1 MLMNVVMVAALL
13 LAVSALMLCW
23 PRQMKAGQ
31 QLDRKSL
38 FAEKLALL
46 KDARELGEL
55 SDADFAIAAAELK
68 SQFLA
73 PLPDAQQLQG
83 RSTRSGLL
91 AFGILVLMTA
101 GVYALTG
108 QYRELQHWQQAQD
121 NLASFGER
129 ALLGKGEALNE
140 AELAQFALALRTK
153 LANTGDD
160 AVAWFVLGRIWFSQG
175 QVPESIEAF
184 EKALSLTPE
193 RTNLLISYAQAL
205 LVEGSEENVKKAA
218 KSLGVVLSKDAGN
231 IDALSMLAL
240 IAQQRG
246 DVKEARAAWEV
257 LLTQLP
263 NDDPRY
269 AQVQQQLA
277 QLGSQPQMS
286 QQQASQPQRSQQQ
299 ASQQNGETPAGPVL
313 NVTLN
318 IPQAV
323 ADANKDATL
332 FVFARATEGMPL
344 PVAVQKLT
352 VKAGTMQIRLDNS
365 HSMQSG
371 WNLSAVKSVTV
382 GARIS
387 RSGSATPDPT
397 DLQLKS
403 AELSLSA
410 TPQSVELSF

>member
-1 MLMNVVMVAALL
+1 MLMNLAIVAALL

-46 KDARELGEL
+46 TDARELGEL
-55 SDADFAIAAAELK
+55 SEQDFAIAAAELK

-83 RSTRSGLL
+83 HSTRSGWL
-91 AFGILVLMTA
+91 AFGLLVVLTSA
-101 GVYALTG
+101 AYVLTG

-129 ALLGKGEALNE
+129 ALLGKGEALNDK
-140 AELAQFALALRTK
+140 ELAQFALALRTK
-153 LANTGDD
+153 LADTGDD

-218 KSLGVVLSKDAGN
+218 QSLGVVLSKDAGN

-246 DVKEARAAWEV
+246 DTKEARAAWEV
-257 LLTQLP
+257 LLAQLP
-263 NDDPRY
+263 KDDPRY

-277 QLGSQPQMS
+277 QLELQPQV
-286 QQQASQPQRSQQQ
+286 SQQQ
-299 ASQQNGETPAGPVL
+299 ASQQNGETPDGPVL
-313 NVTLN
+313 NVTLT

-323 ADANKDATL
+323 ADANAGATL
-332 FVFARATEGMPL
+332 FVFARATEGMSL

-352 VKAGTMQIRLDNS
+352 LKAGTMQIQLDNS

-410 TPQSVELSF
+410 TPQQVDLSF

>member
-1 MLMNVVMVAALL
+1 MLMNLAFVAAALL
-13 LAVSALMLCW
+13 GLSALILCW
-23 PRQMKAGQ
+23 PRRMKVGQ

-46 KDARELGEL
+46 SDARELGEL
-55 SDADFAIAAAELK
+55 SDADFAVAAGELK
-68 SQFLA
+68 NQFLA

-83 RSTRSGLL
+83 KSTRSAIWALALL
-91 AFGILVLMTA
+91 IVLTIA
-101 GVYALTG
+101 LYGLTG
-108 QYRELQHWQQAQD
+108 QYRELQHWQRAQD
-121 NLASFGER
+121 NLAGFGER
-129 ALLGKGEALNE
+129 ALLGKGEPLSDE
-140 AELAQFALALRTK
+140 ELQQFALALRTK

-193 RTNLLISYAQAL
+193 RVNLLVSYAQAL
-205 LVEGSEENVKKAA
+205 MVEGSEESVKKAA
-218 KSLGVVLSKDAGN
+218 KSLGAVLTKDAGN
-231 IDALSMLAL
+231 VDALSMLAL

-246 DVKEARAAWEV
+246 DKKEARAAWEV
-257 LLTQLP
+257 LLSQLP
-263 NDDPRY
+263 TDDPRY

-277 QLGSQPQMS
+277 QLDPQPK
-286 QQQASQPQRSQQQ
+286 ASAQ
-299 ASQQNGETPAGPVL
+299 AGPVL
-313 NVTLN
+313 NVTLT

-323 ADANKDATL
+323 ADANAGATL
-332 FVFARATEGMPL
+332 FVFARATQGMPL

-352 VKAGTMQIRLDNS
+352 LQAGTMQIQLDNS
-365 HSMQSG
+365 HSMQPD
-371 WNLSAVKSVTV
+371 WNLSAVNSVTV

-403 AELSLSA
+403 AELTLSDA
-410 TPQSVELSF
+410 PQQVELSF

>member
-1 MLMNVVMVAALL
+1 MLMNLAMVAALL

-46 KDARELGEL
+46 KDALELGEL
-55 SDADFAIAAAELK
+55 SEQDFALAAAELK

-83 RSTRSGLL
+83 QSTRSGWLALALL
-91 AFGILVLMTA
+91 FILTA
-101 GVYALTG
+101 AGYALTG

-121 NLASFGER
+121 NLAGFGER

-140 AELAQFALALRTK
+140 AELSQFALALRTK
-153 LANTGDD
+153 LANSGDD

-184 EKALSLTPE
+184 EKALSMTPE

-205 LVEGSEENVKKAA
+205 LVDGSEENVKKAA

-246 DVKEARAAWEV
+246 DVKEARAAWDV
-257 LLTQLP
+257 LLAQLP
-263 NDDPRY
+263 KDDPRY
-269 AQVQQQLA
+269 VQVQQQLA
-277 QLGSQPQMS
+277 QLASSQQSAQQQMP
-286 QQQASQPQRSQQQ
+286 QQQAQQQ
-299 ASQQNGETPAGPVL
+299 NAETPAGPVL
-313 NVTLN
+313 NVTLI

-323 ADANKDATL
+323 ADANADATL

-352 VKAGTMQIRLDNS
+352 VKAGTMQIQLDNS

-403 AELSLSA
+403 GELSLSA
-410 TPQSVELSF
+410 TPLAVELSF

>member
-1 MLMNVVMVAALL
+1 MLMNVAIVAALL
-13 LAVSALMLCW
+13 LLVSALMLCW

-46 KDARELGEL
+46 SDARELGEL
-55 SDADFAIAAAELK
+55 SEQDFALAAAELK

-83 RSTRSGLL
+83 QSTRSGWL
-91 AFGILVLMTA
+91 AFGLLVILTA
-101 GVYALTG
+101 AGYALTG

-121 NLASFGER
+121 NLAGFGER

-140 AELAQFALALRTK
+140 KELAQFALALRTK
-153 LANTGDD
+153 LADTGDD

-184 EKALSLTPE
+184 EKALSMTPE

-205 LVEGSEENVKKAA
+205 LVEGSEDNVKKAA

-257 LLTQLP
+257 LLAQLP
-263 NDDPRY
+263 KDDPRY
-269 AQVQQQLA
+269 AQVQQQLS
-277 QLGSQPQMS
+277 QLESQQPLS
-286 QQQASQPQRSQQQ
+286 QQQVSQTQ
-299 ASQQNGETPAGPVL
+299 APQQNGETPAGPVL
-313 NVTLN
+313 NVTLT

-323 ADANKDATL
+323 ADANAGATL
-332 FVFARATEGMPL
+332 FVFARATQGMPL

-352 VKAGTMQIRLDNS
+352 LQAGTLQIRLDNS
-365 HSMQSG
+365 HSMQSD
-371 WNLSAVKSVTV
+371 WNLSAVKNVTV

-403 AELSLSA
+403 GPLTLSD
-410 TPQSVELSF
+410 TPQQVELSF

>member
-1 MLMNVVMVAALL
+1 MLMNLAIAAALL

-46 KDARELGEL
+46 SDARELGEL
-55 SDADFAIAAAELK
+55 SEQDFALAAAELK

-83 RSTRSGLL
+83 QSTRSGWL
-91 AFGILVLMTA
+91 AFGLLFILTA
-101 GVYALTG
+101 AGYALTG

-121 NLASFGER
+121 NLAGFGER

-140 AELAQFALALRTK
+140 AELSQFALALRTK
-153 LANTGDD
+153 LANSGDD

-184 EKALSLTPE
+184 EKALSMTPE

-205 LVEGSEENVKKAA
+205 LVEGSEDNVKKAA
-218 KSLGVVLSKDAGN
+218 QSLGVVLSKDAGN

-257 LLTQLP
+257 LLAQLP
-263 NDDPRY
+263 KDDPRY

-277 QLGSQPQMS
+277 QL
-286 QQQASQPQRSQQQ
+286 ASVQQ
-299 ASQQNGETPAGPVL
+299 ASQQPLSQQPVSQAQVQQQNAETPAGPVL
-313 NVTLN
+313 TVTLT

-323 ADANKDATL
+323 ADANAGATL

-352 VKAGTMQIRLDNS
+352 VKAGTMQIQLDNS

-410 TPQSVELSF
+410 TPQQVNLSF